1 MLGTLDDYRREREAL
16 LRVLQARGLNVIA
29 DEMNAVLIRAR
40 ENLARVCKNLN
51 ARLLGPDGPVELT
64 VGESTFRV
72 EYAAVYRRR
81 LVPVGTCLRPVGL
94 PQAEEV
100 ASAVLL
106 LHNDPT
112 VFERWQRQDA
122 RYV

>member
-1 MLGTLDDYRREREAL
+1 
-16 LRVLQARGLNVIA
+16 
-29 DEMNAVLIRAR
+29 MNAVLIRAR

-51 ARLLGPDGPVELT
+51 AWLLGPDGPVELT

-81 LVPVGTCLRPVGL
+81 LVPGGSGTCLRPVGL